1 MDDGAT
7 EGFFKS
13 FKEHLKELLRQVD
26 ILITMQDIQT
36 IRVAES

>member
-36 IRVAES
+36 I